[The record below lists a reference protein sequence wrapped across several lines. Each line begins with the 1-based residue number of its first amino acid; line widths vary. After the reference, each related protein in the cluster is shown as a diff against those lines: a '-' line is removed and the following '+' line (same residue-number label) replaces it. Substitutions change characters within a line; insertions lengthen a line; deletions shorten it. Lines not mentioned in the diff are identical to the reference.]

1 MLFRR
6 IRRTTA
12 STGVTLTVTHALN
25 VVPDVWFPQDVSGRG
40 RGRTVAMAATLLT
53 NTVAI
58 VNSTQ
63 TTVTVDVFVMAFK
76 GELY

>member
-25 VVPDVWFPQDVSGRG
+25 VVPDLWFPGDVTGRG
-40 RGRTVAMAATLLT
+40 IGRTTIMAATVLT
-53 NTVAI
+53 NTLAI
-58 VNSTQ
+58 VNSAQ